1 MVVEEEEARAG
12 HTGDGVR
19 YVLLAS
25 LGLALAALII
35 SLAWFTV

>member
-1 MVVEEEEARAG
+1 MVVEEEEVRAG

-25 LGLALAALII
+25 LGLALLALAV
-35 SLAWFTV
+35 SLALFTV